1 METTP
6 TGPYPPA
13 TSLSCGEEA
22 IKPQTW
28 NFMVNVPWYKTVT
41 NYNHYYIATGI
52 LVNLTKPPRGEIT
65 TGHRI
70 CVSLW
75 VRTAQKLF
83 SAVNFYF
90 LTSIILFK
98 RKPTAARWLSPHLAD
113 SESSPPLSQTQ
124 PVCGGRQQLYT
135 HYHCPPLSHTK
146 LLLHCEKQNWTLH
159 FTWLLEAQ
167 SLQGK

>member
-41 NYNHYYIATGI
+41 SYNHYYIATGI

-113 SESSPPLSQTQ
+113 SESSPPVSNTACLRRTSTA
-124 PVCGGRQQLYT
+124 LYSL
-135 HYHCPPLSHTK
+135 PLPSSVPHQITF
-146 LLLHCEKQNWTLH
+146 TLWKTELNSA
-159 FTWLLEAQ
+159 FYITVGSTAP
-167 SLQGK
+167 SG